1 MPGNL
6 QVLVAGRP
14 SAIPQAEHFEIVDSE
29 VPAVAEGEVLIRNLF
44 LSVDPAMRGWLAD
57 TSNYSQ
63 PIAIGSV
70 MRSLAV
76 GEIVESHVPGFA
88 VGERVM
94 GWFGW
99 QQFSAVTPD
108 AVIRKVEDPDLSP
121 SLALG
126 ILGLNGVTALLGLE
140 KVGRPN
146 ATDTVVVSTAAG
158 AVGSAVGQIAK
169 LLGCR
174 TVGITGGPEKLAICR
189 DEFGYDV
196 AIDYRAPNLDRALA
210 DACPTGVNVYFD
222 NTAGSISDAVYR
234 HLALH
239 ARVVTCGTASV
250 SSWNPVPSGPRV
262 ERIVM
267 TRRAQIGGFV
277 VLDYMDEFKP
287 AGARLAQW
295 VREGK
300 LKYREEIVNGI
311 EQCPGAIADLYE
323 GRNFGKRL
331 IRLA

>member
-1 MPGNL
+1 MPGNR
-6 QVLVAGRP
+6 QIIVRGRP
-14 SAIPQAEHFEIVDSE
+14 TCIPQAEHFELVDGNM
-29 VPAVAEGEVLIRNLF
+29 PFAGAGEILIRNLF

-76 GEIVESHVPGFA
+76 GEVVESNAPAFA
-88 VGERVM
+88 AGERVM

-99 QQFSAVTPD
+99 QQFAATTPD
-108 AVIRKVEDPDLSP
+108 AVIRKVEDRDLSP

-126 ILGLNGVTALLGLE
+126 VLGLNGVTALLGLE
-140 KVGRPN
+140 KVARPT
-146 ATDTVVVSTAAG
+146 AGDTVVVSTAAG

-174 TVGITGGPEKLAICR
+174 TVGITGGAEKLAICR

-196 AIDYRAPNLDRALA
+196 AIDYQAPGLDQALA
-210 DACPTGVNVYFD
+210 NVCPQGANVYFD
-222 NTAGSISDAVYR
+222 NTAGPISDTVYR
-234 HLALH
+234 NLALH

-250 SSWNPVPSGPRV
+250 SSWNPVPTGPRI

-277 VLDYMDEFKP
+277 VLDYMDEFQP

-300 LKYREEIVNGI
+300 LKYREEIVDGI
-311 EQCPGAIADLYE
+311 ENCPGAIADLYE
-323 GRNFGKRL
+323 GRNLGKRL
-331 IRLA
+331 IRLV